1 MHRAALVASF
11 TAVSIRMASSGS
23 ISSAWGTRS
32 TPLVPGMRMSHS
44 MSDTRWRRSCC
55 RASSPDPAAYT
66 SNCCWA
72 RNFLRALRI
81 GSSSSTTSTWT
92 GPVLS
97 ATMVL
102 LPLTFHERDFHR
114 PREQARA
121 LRPPQQLGHR
131 PTPVR
136 AVVDG
141 VRVHVHPDE
150 PVGAGVI
157 ESAAESLRVREGL
170 RAVPQSVLDARFQ
183 VARDV
188 AHQRGTE
195 VTPHHIAAEGERQA
209 VGLLVPPLA
218 HIDPQVETAVAVREL
233 SFVDQ
238 EAGVRPPR
246 RYVILDLIERDDD
259 VPCGGL
265 IELER
270 QEGGRELARYR
281 HERASP
287 RRQGAA
293 GVGRSRSARHDAG
306 PVAVA
311 DARAVREQRVP
322 VGEVRIRV

>member
-1 MHRAALVASF
+1 MAPRCMHSAALVASL

-23 ISSAWGTRS
+23 ISRAWGTRS

-44 MSDTRWRRSCC
+44 MSDTRCRRSCW

-92 GPVLS
+92 GPVFS

-102 LPLTFHERDFHR
+102 LPLTLHERDFHR

-121 LRPPQQLGHR
+121 LSPPQQLGHGA
-131 PTPVR
+131 TPLGT
-136 AVVDG
+136 VVDG

-150 PVGAGVI
+150 PVGARVI
-157 ESAAESLRVREGL
+157 ESAAESLRVRERL

-188 AHQRGTE
+188 AHERGSQ
-195 VTPHHIAAEGERQA
+195 VAPHHVAAEGERQA
-209 VGLLVPPLA
+209 VCLLVPPLA
-218 HIDPQVETAVAVREL
+218 HVDPEVQTAVAVREL

-238 EAGVRPPR
+238 EA
-246 RYVILDLIERDDD
+246 
-259 VPCGGL
+259 
-265 IELER
+265 
-270 QEGGRELARYR
+270 
-281 HERASP
+281 
-287 RRQGAA
+287 
-293 GVGRSRSARHDAG
+293 
-306 PVAVA
+306 
-311 DARAVREQRVP
+311 
-322 VGEVRIRV
+322 RIREGQLTYGDRGLHLWVDMG